1 MASQKGKTLLYTCT
15 IISTVAILLTALN
28 IFGILTLSG
37 TAGADSPLGSS
48 QKFDWKYFL
57 TFTVFPILIL
67 SNLVFWAITAVS
79 GRMFNNRPG
88 VRQAMQVFYVIVTIA
103 LVCVLAFRIVL

>member
-1 MASQKGKTLLYTCT
+1 MAATFQGKALLYTCT
-15 IISTVAILLTALN
+15 MVSTLVTILIALN
-28 IFGILTLSG
+28 IFGILTVP
-37 TAGADSPLGSS
+37 GATPGGLQLGAER
-48 QKFDWKYFL
+48 FDWKYFL

-67 SNLVFWAITAVS
+67 SNLVFWVITAVS